1 MFSKLCWNQLLQNKL
16 LCDDKISKQQKV
28 KKYPALC
35 FLKTIVLIFLFNT
48 DLKHVRKLPQM
59 LKLKLLTI
67 NKRTTKSWGQHKQL
81 TLKSSHSKTFNSEK
95 FYLLI
100 RNRLQNVDKVA
111 YFWFPNLYDRPLLLV
126 SVLSRAET

>member
-28 KKYPALC
+28 KKYPTLC
-35 FLKTIVLIFLFNT
+35 FLKTIVLNFLFNT
-48 DLKHVRKLPQM
+48 DLKHVRKLTQM
-59 LKLKLLTI
+59 LKVLLTI
-67 NKRTTKSWGQHKQL
+67 NKRTTKSWCQHKQL
-81 TLKSSHSKTFNSEK
+81 TLKSAHSKTFNSEK